1 MVRNTNRVLTRGLI
15 LEQVWKGD
23 PSMTTRTVDKHIEA
37 LRKKLGAFGKK
48 IKTVIGVGYVLKV

>member
-1 MVRNTNRVLTRGLI
+1 MLTRGLI

-48 IKTVIGVGYVLKV
+48 IKTVIGVGYILKV